1 MSIQFTTQQQAV
13 VSAADEVMK
22 SGVKLSQAIA
32 VLIDGK
38 LKAGKLA
45 LIPDDEQTALVSDLL
60 KLVRTAAD
68 GETVWSV
75 KDCREA
81 KPNTVMQKA
90 GQRYEA
96 ISKAYSRMKPKAEKA
111 KGGKKAKAEAEAE
124 ADPKKPGKVVV
135 LPVKAGEIV
144 GFCDSMAP
152 MLANVETAEYDIAR
166 VKAALMALKEA
177 ASKPVGKKK

>member
-22 SGVKLSQAIA
+22 SGVKLNQAIA

-45 LIPDDEQTALVSDLL
+45 LIPDDEQNALVSDLL

-68 GETVWSV
+68 WETVWSV
-75 KDCREA
+75 KDSREA

-111 KGGKKAKAEAEAE
+111 KGGKKAEAE

-144 GFCDSMAP
+144 GFCDSMAT

>member
-1 MSIQFTTQQQAV
+1 MSKQFNTQQQAV

-22 SGVKLSQAIA
+22 SGVKLNQAIA
-32 VLIDGK
+32 DLINGK
-38 LKAGKLA
+38 LIKGKLS
-45 LIPDDEQTALVSDLL
+45 LIPDADQNALVSELL
-60 KLVRTAAD
+60 TLVRTAPD

-81 KPNTVMQKA
+81 KPGTAMHKA

-96 ISKAYSRMKPKAEKA
+96 ISKAYSRMKPKAEKVKPVITPFNLA
-111 KGGKKAKAEAEAE
+111 AATTG
-124 ADPKKPGKVVV
+124 PKLPGKVVV

-144 GFCDSMAP
+144 GFCDSMVT
-152 MLANVETAEYDIAR
+152 MLGNVGDAEYDIAR

-177 ASKPVGKKK
+177 ASNPVGKKK

>member
-1 MSIQFTTQQQAV
+1 MSKQFNTQQQAV

-32 VLIDGK
+32 DLIGEK

-45 LIPDDEQTALVSDLL
+45 LIPNDEQNSLVSELL
-60 KLVRTAAD
+60 TLVRTAPD

-81 KPNTVMQKA
+81 KPGTAMHKA
-90 GQRYEA
+90 AQRYEA

-111 KGGKKAKAEAEAE
+111 KGGKKAE

-144 GFCDSMAP
+144 GFCDSMAT

-177 ASKPVGKKK
+177 ASNPVGKKK

>member
-1 MSIQFTTQQQAV
+1 MSKQFNTQQEAV
-13 VSAADEVMK
+13 VSAAD
-22 SGVKLSQAIA
+22 A
-32 VLIDGK
+32 VSRSDASLKQSLAALVGEK

-45 LIPDDEQTALVSDLL
+45 LIPNDEQNTLVSDLL

-68 GETVWSV
+68 GETIWSV

-81 KPNTVMQKA
+81 KPGTVMHKA

-111 KGGKKAKAEAEAE
+111 KGGKKAEAAAEAE
-124 ADPKKPGKVVV
+124 ADPKKPGNVVV

-144 GFCDSMAP
+144 GFCDSMAT

-166 VKAALMALKEA
+166 VKAALVALKEA